1 MTAAIAFVHLSIA
14 LAMPPLLAGLVNRT
28 KSLWAGRKGPPLL
41 QSGWDLLRLVRK
53 RPVYSAVSTP
63 LFRAGSYVVL
73 AGSWLAAMIAPIL
86 GSFAP
91 LQFSHDFILFAYTPG

>member
-41 QSGWDLLRLVRK
+41 QTLWDLLRLLRK
-53 RPVYSAVSTP
+53 RPVYSAVATP
-63 LFRAGSYVVL
+63 LFRAGAWVVL
-73 AGSWLAAMIAPIL
+73 AATVLAATISPIL
-86 GSFAP
+86 GSVAP
-91 LQFSHDFILFAYTPG
+91 LAFSHDFIVFAYTL